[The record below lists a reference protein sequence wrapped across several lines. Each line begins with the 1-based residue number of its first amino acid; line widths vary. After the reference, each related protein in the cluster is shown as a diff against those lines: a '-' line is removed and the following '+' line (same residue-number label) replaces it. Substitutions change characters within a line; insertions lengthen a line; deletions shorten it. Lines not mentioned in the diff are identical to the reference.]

1 MRVALFMG
9 AGASKAFDLPLTA
22 ELLPII
28 RQRLRSDVL
37 FNRSAGSTQAEEQR
51 EELRRLLRCLLP
63 GFDEAGDDE
72 LPLITE
78 VMSLVDFSAQAE
90 ISVVPALSRQVSS
103 RLRRTLQHAIYE
115 ALDWEVPYESEP
127 AGLAKIADWLEGSF
141 RKAEP
146 YVGLISTNYDTLIE
160 SQLVDRFPEQE
171 ILEGVDFGFEA
182 RRPETGHLCPRPPR
196 PRFALFKLHGA
207 LNWLRCP
214 NCDRSYVNFEW
225 AIMRHGFRQDGDVD
239 KRNTCHCD
247 YAPLEA
253 VMVAPS
259 TVRDIRDSNLLEV
272 WRHAL
277 EFLRLADEW
286 IIVGYSLPP
295 EDLAVRSMFI
305 RAYTARAQKPRVT
318 VIQKGR
324 SASTMKRYRVMF
336 PECRYG
342 VEGVEWFVDALPDYR
357 RACDGLLPLR
367 ELLRDAAAGSFSG

>member
-9 AGASKAFDLPLTA
+9 AGASKAFDMPLTA

-28 RQRLRSDVL
+28 RSRLRAGTL
-37 FNRSAGSTQAEEQR
+37 FERSAKPEQAAEQR
-51 EELRRLLRCLLP
+51 AELDRLLRCLLP
-63 GFDEAGDDE
+63 GFGDAGDDD

-78 VMSLVDFSAQAE
+78 VMSLVDFSTQAE
-90 ISVVPALSRQVSS
+90 ISVVPALRRGVSS

-115 ALDWEVPYESEP
+115 ALDWEEPYETEP
-127 AGLAKIADWLEGSF
+127 PGLAKISDWLEDAF
-141 RKAEP
+141 RKADP

-160 SQLVDRFPEQE
+160 SRLVDRFTVPE

-182 RRPETGHLCPRPPR
+182 RQPGSGRLSPRPAR

-225 AIMRHGFRQDGDVD
+225 AIMRHGFRAEDDID
-239 KRNTCHCD
+239 DANTCHCN

-272 WRHAL
+272 WRHSL

-286 IIVGYSLPP
+286 IIVGYSFPP
-295 EDLAVRSMFI
+295 EDLAVRSMFT
-305 RAYTARAQKPRVT
+305 RAYNARSRKPSVT
-318 VIQKGR
+318 VIQKGTDLR
-324 SASTMKRYRVMF
+324 TLKRYRVMF
-336 PECRYG
+336 PDCRYSTD
-342 VEGVEWFVDALPDYR
+342 GVEWFADALPDYH
-357 RACDGLLPLR
+357 DKVESLPLIGP
-367 ELLRDAAAGSFSG
+367 LLRDAAGGRG